1 MVSTCDPS
9 VGGNYRTATKKTNK
23 LFSSVDHEASGAL
36 WKKNIINVW
45 AHRRS
50 VDEPTLWPHQPCY
63 PCVYRR
69 RRILCRTRD
78 LLDLGR
84 RVLVAGCIC
93 TGWAFQVFFS
103 FLFSLALPPFP
114 IAFSELTYIELSIP
128 AFCGCAPAAYRT
140 PAFASLRFYR
150 KATIVTFWDDWY
162 TQTSLCCWKGPTM

>member
-63 PCVYRR
+63 PCLPAATHLMQDAGLAWLGATSVSCRVHLYR
-69 RRILCRTRD
+69 
-78 LLDLGR
+78 
-84 RVLVAGCIC
+84 VS
-93 TGWAFQVFFS
+93 FSSFFS
-103 FLFSLALPPFP
+103 FLFSLALPTSFP
-114 IAFSELTYIELSIP
+114 HRFFCHELTYIELSIP
-128 AFCGCAPAAYRT
+128 AFYGCAPAAYRT
-140 PAFASLRFYR
+140 PAFASLKFYR
-150 KATIVTFWDDWY
+150 KATIVTFWDGWY
-162 TQTSLCCWKGPTM
+162 T

>member
-103 FLFSLALPPFP
+103 FLFSLALSTSFP
-114 IAFSELTYIELSIP
+114 HRFSVMNWPTLNW
-128 AFCGCAPAAYRT
+128 
-140 PAFASLRFYR
+140 ASLRSAVVHLRPTVPQLLPAWGFYR
-150 KATIVTFWDDWY
+150 KATIVTFWDGWY
-162 TQTSLCCWKGPTM
+162 T